1 MDLRGSRKN
10 RWRWRLARTGADATE
25 HGSRKIRSSG
35 AISGERGFSVVE
47 LLVVVAIVLVICSA
61 SLMAINSVLKASRA
75 DTALQIALGQIRQ
88 VHQRAID
95 ERRVYRL
102 TFTSPGNI
110 RTDRMDFSGG
120 VWTPTFVDS
129 INLPTDIQFTVVS
142 GTPTTTTPNGFG
154 SADNA
159 LDLSVN
165 NTSGTTQAFFQADG
179 RVLDS
184 LNRVANGIVYLAR
197 PSDLASSRAVTIFG
211 TTGRIKG
218 WKLFTAGS
226 NKYWGQP

>member
-1 MDLRGSRKN
+1 
-10 RWRWRLARTGADATE
+10 
-25 HGSRKIRSSG
+25 
-35 AISGERGFSVVE
+35 VVE
-47 LLVVVAIVLVICSA
+47 LLVVVAIVLIISSA
-61 SLMAINSVLKASRA
+61 SLMAINSVLKSSRA
-75 DTALQIALGQIRQ
+75 DYGLQIALGQVRQ

-102 TFTSPGNI
+102 TFTTPGNI

-120 VWTPTFVDS
+120 VWTPAFIGS
-129 INLPTDIQFTVVS
+129 INLPTDMQFTVVS

-159 LDLSVN
+159 VDLSLN
-165 NTSGTTQAFFQADG
+165 NTSGATQVFFQADG

-184 LNRVANGIVYLAR
+184 VYRVANGIVYIAR
-197 PSDLASSRAVTIFG
+197 PGDLPSSRAVTIFG
-211 TTGRIKG
+211 STGRIKG
-218 WKLFTAGS
+218 WKLFTSGS